1 MTTPHSVEAMIRE
14 CSMYEEHLSAQLANA
29 NTPERVLSLID
40 VIAQLRRL
48 KAELVGAHPKRL
60 ASSAIRG
67 RRTE

>member
-1 MTTPHSVEAMIRE
+1 MTTPHSVEAMIKE

-29 NTPERVLSLID
+29 GTPERVLSLID

-60 ASSAIRG
+60 VSSAVRS
-67 RRTE
+67 RRTL